1 MTSYPS
7 THVSVAIDL
16 RFFVTTMRLSQE
28 FDSVG
33 DELKAIAR
41 LLKIVLG
48 GLIPKVGG
56 NFIVHDQLSDECIC
70 GIRSRKSGRNLEP
83 RHIT

>member
-7 THVSVAIDL
+7 THASVAIDL
-16 RFFVTTMRLSQE
+16 RFLVTTMRLSQE

-33 DELKAIAR
+33 D
-41 LLKIVLG
+41 
-48 GLIPKVGG
+48 LIPKVGG

>member
-7 THVSVAIDL
+7 THASVAIDL
-16 RFFVTTMRLSQE
+16 RFLVTTMRLSQE

-33 DELKAIAR
+33 D
-41 LLKIVLG
+41 
-48 GLIPKVGG
+48 LIPKVGG

-70 GIRSRKSGRNLEP
+70 GIRSTKRGRSVESRNIS
-83 RHIT
+83 RN